1 MLRNLAPFLISQA
14 ITVFPVSAPVPKL
27 KHMTGRLNQVF
38 VFETGS
44 CCVVQAGLELLGL
57 SNFPASAFLVA
68 RTTDVQHGSAHYET
82 FLPTPSSLFSPTL
95 VA

>member
-14 ITVFPVSAPVPKL
+14 ITVFLVSAPVPKL
-27 KHMTGRLNQVF
+27 KHMTGRLNQVS

-68 RTTDVQHGSAHYET
+68 PTTDVQNGTHYET
-82 FLPTPSSLFSPTL
+82 FLSTPSSLFSPTL
-95 VA
+95 LA